1 MVYTCCVPECNT
13 GYRSAKN
20 VEKIAMFRFPSDEE
34 FCRKWIKA
42 IPRKNF
48 NVTNSTRICAKH
60 FTEDDFETT
69 STDQCKSRQ
78 QKRDQALLK
87 RLRLKSTALP
97 HVFPGLPKYLS
108 KAPAHKRTSG
118 ATSSARF
125 EKENIQIQREND
137 KFIEMDKISDLI
149 DLKNKLCDAILPSNY
164 IKVENEHAICF
175 RYILSPNVDNAAPK
189 LMASVNVSGNLVVK
203 AFVASVPLPKSRYQH
218 LMSQHAITKLS
229 ELCNILAF
237 CKSLS
242 EDLQS
247 GSIDD
252 QNSITLA
259 ISALKTVKENRFDEN
274 DDASCMLLVSFI
286 IEQLQLMQLPKS
298 GCRYSPELITL
309 SFLWKLSSTTL
320 YKQLSRF
327 FILPSIRRL
336 QQLSVDFGV
345 EMGKVDV
352 QYLQQRTAGF
362 SPGEKTV
369 VLLIDEVYTAQ
380 RVEYSN
386 ESFIGLTDDG
396 HAAKTVLTFMVQSV
410 CKNYKDVVCLI
421 PVEKLDTKFLRFY
434 FDLVMKA
441 LNDIFFVAAVSVDN
455 HICNR

>member
-1 MVYTCCVPECNT
+1 MFRNATLATVRQKMLKKLLCFVFQVM
-13 GYRSAKN
+13 KN
-20 VEKIAMFRFPSDEE
+20 SVASGLKLFPEKILMLQ
-34 FCRKWIKA
+34 IQLG
-42 IPRKNF
+42 
-48 NVTNSTRICAKH
+48 ICAKH

-164 IKVENEHAICF
+164 IKVENEHAIRF
-175 RYILSPNVDNAAPK
+175 HYILSPNVDNAAPK

-218 LMSQHAITKLS
+218 LMSQQAITKLS

-252 QNSITLA
+252 QNLITLA

-274 DDASCMLLVSFI
+274 DDASCMPLVSFI

-298 GCRYSPELITL
+298 GLQI
-309 SFLWKLSSTTL
+309 F
-320 YKQLSRF
+320 SRIDNF
-327 FILPSIRRL
+327 
-336 QQLSVDFGV
+336 
-345 EMGKVDV
+345 
-352 QYLQQRTAGF
+352 
-362 SPGEKTV
+362 
-369 VLLIDEVYTAQ
+369 VL
-380 RVEYSN
+380 
-386 ESFIGLTDDG
+386 
-396 HAAKTVLTFMVQSV
+396 FM
-410 CKNYKDVVCLI
+410 
-421 PVEKLDTKFLRFY
+421 E
-434 FDLVMKA
+434 A
-441 LNDIFFVAAVSVDN
+441 
-455 HICNR
+455 